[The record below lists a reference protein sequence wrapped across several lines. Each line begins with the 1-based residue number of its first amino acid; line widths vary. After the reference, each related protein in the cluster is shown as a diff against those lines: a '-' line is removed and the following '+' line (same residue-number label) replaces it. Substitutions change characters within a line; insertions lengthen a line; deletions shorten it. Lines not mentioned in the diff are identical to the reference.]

1 MLTKADAVV
10 IGGGITGCSIAY
22 NLSKR
27 GKRVVVLE
35 KDDVAYEASGRTVA
49 AVGLLGKQAG
59 EFELARESLAIYDGL
74 SEDIGYEIEF
84 VKKGRLL
91 PAESAEDMPYFE
103 EMVEAARDGGIQLEM
118 LTTEQVRTRF
128 PVVEGHLEAMAYS
141 ADEGHVN
148 PTKVVNGFA
157 NAARENGAEI
167 RTGCVATNI
176 GVTGGRVSSVE
187 TTQGEI
193 ETGVV
198 VLAAGVW
205 AYRLADRMGVHIPVQ
220 IVTLSQGETGPAP
233 PIIEQFVRGGYYC
246 FRQTASGPVRVS
258 NGYRRQD
265 VYHELSLHDLRDLKV
280 WLPRLIKQRKSITMR
295 VDMELLKHDVK
306 FFLASMQGKRS
317 TIVAPVGKEP
327 RKALNKVTRQ
337 FNAAG
342 KLIPKL
348 RQLKIERSW
357 AGYIDT
363 TPDLV
368 PVLGPA
374 GKPEGL
380 YLSMG
385 YSGHGFGLG
394 PVAGKLTAD
403 LIVDGKSSIP
413 WQHFS
418 VDRFKNGNT
427 PMPTRLM

>member
-1 MLTKADAVV
+1 M
-10 IGGGITGCSIAY
+10 
-22 NLSKR
+22 
-27 GKRVVVLE
+27 
-35 KDDVAYEASGRTVA
+35 
-49 AVGLLGKQAG
+49 
-59 EFELARESLAIYDGL
+59 
-74 SEDIGYEIEF
+74 
-84 VKKGRLL
+84 
-91 PAESAEDMPYFE
+91 
-103 EMVEAARDGGIQLEM
+103 
-118 LTTEQVRTRF
+118 
-128 PVVEGHLEAMAYS
+128 
-141 ADEGHVN
+141 
-148 PTKVVNGFA
+148 
-157 NAARENGAEI
+157 
-167 RTGCVATNI
+167 ATNI

-205 AYRLADRMGVHIPVQ
+205 AYRLADRLGVHIPVQ
-220 IVTLSQGETGPAP
+220 IVTLAQGETGPAP

-306 FFLASMQGKRS
+306 LFLASLQGKRS
-317 TIVAPVGKEP
+317 TVVAPIGKEP
-327 RKALNKVTRQ
+327 KRALHKVRRQ
-337 FNAAG
+337 LNAAG

-348 RQLKIERSW
+348 RELRIEKSW

-380 YLSMG
+380 FLSMG

-394 PVAGKLTAD
+394 PVAGKLTSD
-403 LIVDGKSSIP
+403 LIVDGKSSHP
-413 WQHFS
+413 LAPFLRGPVQGREYTHAHASHVRS
-418 VDRFKNGNT
+418 VGLRS
-427 PMPTRLM
+427 

>member
-1 MLTKADAVV
+1 MTKADAVV

-22 NLSKR
+22 NLSRR

-59 EFELARESLAIYDGL
+59 EFELAQASLGIYDGL
-74 SEDIGYEIEF
+74 SEEIGYEIEF
-84 VKKGRLL
+84 IKKGRLL
-91 PAESAEDMPYFE
+91 PAESPVDVPYFE
-103 EMVEAARDGGIQLEM
+103 EMVEAARDGGIQPEM
-118 LTTEQVRTRF
+118 LTREQVKSRF
-128 PVVEGHLEAMAYS
+128 PVVEGHFEAMAYS
-141 ADEGHVN
+141 SDEGHVN
-148 PTKVVNGFA
+148 PTRVVNGFA

-176 GVTGGRVSSVE
+176 GVTGGRITSVE

-205 AYRLADRMGVHIPVQ
+205 SYRLADRLGVHLPVQ

-233 PIIEQFVRGGYYC
+233 PIIEQFVRGGSYC

-258 NGYRRQD
+258 NGYRRQG
-265 VYHELSLHDLRDLKV
+265 VYHDLSMHDFRDLKV
-280 WLPRLIKQRKSITMR
+280 WLPRLIKQRNSVTMR
-295 VDMELLKHDVK
+295 VDLELMKHDVK
-306 FFLASMQGKRS
+306 LFLASLRGKRPP
-317 TIVAPVGKEP
+317 IVAPVAKEP
-327 RKALNKVTRQ
+327 KYDLPTVKGQ
-337 FNAAG
+337 LAAAT
-342 KLIPKL
+342 KLIPSL
-348 RQLKIERSW
+348 GSLSIEKCW
-357 AGYIDT
+357 AGYIDI

-368 PVLGPA
+368 PILGPVDR
-374 GKPEGL
+374 PQGL

-394 PVAGKLTAD
+394 PVVGKLTAD
-403 LIVDGKSSIP
+403 LIVDGKTTLP
-413 WQHFS
+413 WEHFS
-418 VDRFKNGNT
+418 ASRFEKGPT

>member
-35 KDDVAYEASGRTVA
+35 KDDVAFEASGRTVA
-49 AVGLLGKQAG
+49 AVGLLGKQES
-59 EFELARESLAIYDGL
+59 EFELAQASLALYDGL
-74 SEDIGYEIEF
+74 SEEIGSDVEF
-84 VKKGRLL
+84 IKQGRLL
-91 PAESAEDMPYFE
+91 PAESPEDLPYFE
-103 EMVEAARDGGIQLEM
+103 EMVQAARDGGVELEM
-118 LTTEQVRTRF
+118 LTRDQVKSRF
-128 PVVEGHLEAMAYS
+128 PMIEGPFEAIAYS
-141 ADEGHVN
+141 PDEGHVN
-148 PTKVVNGFA
+148 PTRVVNGFA

-167 RTGCVATNI
+167 YTGCVATDI
-176 GVTGGRVSSVE
+176 GVTGGRVTSVE
-187 TTQGEI
+187 TTLGEI

-205 AYRLADRMGVHIPVQ
+205 SYRLADRLGVHIPVQ
-220 IVTLSQGETGPAP
+220 IVTLSQGETDPAP
-233 PIIEQFVRGGYYC
+233 PIIQQFVRGALYC

-265 VYHELSLHDLRDLKV
+265 VYHDLSIHDLRDLRV

-295 VDMELLKHDVK
+295 LDMELLKHDVK
-306 FFLASMQGKRS
+306 LFLASMRGKRS
-317 TIVAPVGKEP
+317 SIVAPVGKEP
-327 RKALNKVTRQ
+327 RSALNKVKRQ
-337 FNAAG
+337 LNAAG
-342 KLIPKL
+342 KLIPGLQQL
-348 RQLKIERSW
+348 RLARCW

-368 PVLGPA
+368 PILGPA
-374 GKPEGL
+374 GRPEGL
-380 YLSMG
+380 FLSMG

-403 LIVDGKSSIP
+403 LIVDGESSLP
-413 WQHFS
+413 WRHFS
-418 VDRFKNGNT
+418 VHRFKEGKT

>member
-27 GKRVVVLE
+27 GKKVVVIE

-49 AVGLLGKQAG
+49 AVGLLGKQEG

-74 SEDIGYEIEF
+74 SEDIGYDIEF
-84 VKKGRLL
+84 IKQGRLL
-91 PAESAEDMPYFE
+91 PAETPEDLPYFE
-103 EMVEAARDGGIQLEM
+103 EMVEAARDGGIELEM
-118 LTTEQVRTRF
+118 LSKEQVSSRF
-128 PVVEGHLEAMAYS
+128 PAIEGRLEAIAYS
-141 ADEGHVN
+141 PDEGHVN
-148 PTKVVNGFA
+148 PTRVVNGFA

-176 GVTGGRVSSVE
+176 GVTGGRVTSVE
-187 TTQGEI
+187 TSQGDI
-193 ETGVV
+193 ETGVA

-205 AYRLADRMGVHIPVQ
+205 AYRLADRLGVHIPVQ

-265 VYHELSLHDLRDLKV
+265 VYHDLSIHDFRDLKV

-295 VDMELLKHDVK
+295 LDVELLKHDLK
-306 FFLASMQGKRS
+306 LFLASLQGKRS
-317 TIVAPVGKEP
+317 AIVAPVGKEP
-327 RKALNKVTRQ
+327 KSAFDKVKRQ
-337 FNAAG
+337 LNAAG
-342 KLIPKL
+342 KLVPKL
-348 RQLKIERSW
+348 RELQLARWW

-368 PVLGPA
+368 PVLGPVE
-374 GKPEGL
+374 KPDGL
-380 YLSMG
+380 FLSMG

-413 WQHFS
+413 WEHFS
-418 VDRFKNGNT
+418 YKRFERGDT